1 MRSIEELR
9 EICLEIFEICKKYNL
24 NKSEV
29 FLVLNALKHAFK
41 NVYEV
46 YESGKYK
53 KGGDENER
61 KS

>member
-9 EICLEIFEICKKYNL
+9 DICFEIFDIMRRYDLTKN
-24 NKSEV
+24 EV
-29 FLVLNALKHAFK
+29 FLVLNCIKTAFK
-41 NVYEV
+41 SAYEKC
-46 YESGKYK
+46 ESEKI